1 MGLDPEQVKKLS
13 IMARL
18 DLTEE
23 EIDSFTVQIN
33 EILDYLKKFKE
44 LSIVGVEPEIY
55 GVTLNNIVRE
65 DEVKPSIDR
74 DSVLTNAP
82 QQEKFCIKV
91 PKILGEG

>member
-18 DLTEE
+18 DFTEE